1 MVTRGWAVAT
11 EAKVNNTRR
20 VRSFPAKAQRR
31 KGKPGI
37 ALQIICALLCLF
49 VAVLLQFRS
58 SPNLTHPTLMGMLN
72 GALKNRNSALRRGI
86 GLLLLV
92 LIVYGTTVEAAHRH
106 GRVRSVD
113 SSSATLI
120 DSEHTSTP
128 VNSTN
133 GCSDCLICQLHQ
145 SFTTTLIVFRLLD
158 PPSQI
163 RLQITTQ
170 VPRDVLS
177 QMASPVAGR
186 APPFIS

>member
-1 MVTRGWAVAT
+1 M
-11 EAKVNNTRR
+11 
-20 VRSFPAKAQRR
+20 
-31 KGKPGI
+31 
-37 ALQIICALLCLF
+37 QIIRALLCLF
-49 VAVLLQFRS
+49 VADLVQFRS
-58 SPNLTHPTLMGMLN
+58 SLNLTHPTMTSMLN
-72 GALKNRNSALRRGI
+72 GALQNRGSALRRRI

-92 LIVYGTTVEAAHRH
+92 FIIYGTTVEAAHRH
-106 GRVRSVD
+106 GRVRSAD
-113 SSSATLI
+113 SGTTTLLE
-120 DSEHTSTP
+120 SEHTSTP

-145 SFTTTLIVFRLLD
+145 NFTTTLIVFRLLN

-177 QMASPVAGR
+177 QLASPTAGR